1 MYWNKHRGHNGLPRR
16 ERERSLTVPNSDES
30 PLEQITRKTLEH
42 YEAGAEDFW
51 RGTKEHDV
59 SQNIDALLGEL
70 DGPGPHR
77 ILDFGCGP
85 GRDLRSFLELGHHP
99 VGLDGAL
106 AFVHMARSRAGVD
119 VYHQNFLALDIPSLS
134 FDGVFANAS
143 LFHVPSS
150 ELPRVLEQLRACL
163 RPGGVL
169 FASNPRGDNREG
181 WFGRRYSV
189 YHELE
194 QWRSFALG
202 AGFEELRHYYRPPDL
217 PRDQQPWLATLW
229 RSPRTE

>member
-1 MYWNKHRGHNGLPRR
+1 M
-16 ERERSLTVPNSDES
+16 PNPD
-30 PLEQITRKTLEH
+30 PNPNALEEFTRATLDH
-42 YEAGAEDFW
+42 YEEGAESFW
-51 RGTKEHDV
+51 QGTRHHDV
-59 SQNIDALLGEL
+59 SQNIDALLKEL

-85 GRDLRSFLELGHHP
+85 GRDLCSFLERGHDP

-106 AFVHMARSRAGVD
+106 AFAEMARSHAGVE
-119 VYHQNFLALDIPSLS
+119 VYHQNFLALELPPQR

-150 ELPRVLEQLRACL
+150 ELPRVLEELWACL

-169 FASNPRGDNREG
+169 FASNPRGDNQEG
-181 WFGRRYSV
+181 CFGGRYNV
-189 YHELE
+189 YHDLE
-194 QWRSFALG
+194 QWRRYTLA
-202 AGFEELRHYYRPPDL
+202 AGFEEVRHYYRPAGL

-229 RSPRTE
+229 RRPVGR